1 MIMSEYKQVIQ
12 NLLDS
17 NIKGYLI
24 QKETGV
30 SRSRISNLRNGI
42 RPLGGISLDTAEK
55 LYKYAIKPY
64 NVEVQFDNY
73 GAGTDLDSILEVMIV
88 YEDGK
93 NFTIDELVNET
104 PEQGENRTEFVEK
117 KLIELGYSNFIEIKM
132 V

>member
-1 MIMSEYKQVIQ
+1 MSEYKQVIQ

-30 SRSRISNLRNGI
+30 SRSRISDLRNGI

>member
-1 MIMSEYKQVIQ
+1 MSEYKQVIQ